1 MPVDVRTVDLIGQQ
15 QADLRAAVED
25 TGADPQILEALPPKG
40 SGSVGVE
47 LTGQQRA
54 ALQGACDPT
63 RPSTNAHHA
72 RLASPSNTAVSV
84 WPLADPLLDWEV
96 LT

>member
-1 MPVDVRTVDLIGQQ
+1 MPVDVRTVDLSGQQ
-15 QADLRAAVED
+15 QADLRGAVED

-54 ALQGACDPT
+54 ALQGACGDTLLRRTP
-63 RPSTNAHHA
+63 RAA
-72 RLASPSNTAVSV
+72 YLAV
-84 WPLADPLLDWEV
+84 EHCR
-96 LT
+96 

>member
-1 MPVDVRTVDLIGQQ
+1 MPVDVRTVDLSGQQ

-54 ALQGACDPT
+54 ALQGACGDTLLRRTP
-63 RPSTNAHHA
+63 RAA
-72 RLASPSNTAVSV
+72 YLAVEHRDERVAFGGPAT
-84 WPLADPLLDWEV
+84 
-96 LT
+96 